1 MSTSI
6 LEMEKFNGTKFELR
20 KLKMAD
26 LLVYQDLWVAV
37 FGEKTVRMKDEEWV
51 VLKRKARSLIR
62 LYLVLLNVSKE
73 ILQQLSRRS
82 WGFCIKL
89 NPLLIKFFLRK
100 QLFSLKMGDGDSI
113 AEHLNASNIIL
124 TQLILV
130 GVKMYEEDQV

>member
-1 MSTSI
+1 MVSTSR

-37 FGEKTVRMKDEEWV
+37 FGEKNVRMKDEEWV

-73 ILQQLSRRS
+73 ILQLSRRS

>member
-1 MSTSI
+1 VSTSR

-113 AEHLNASNIIL
+113 TEQLNAFNIIL

-130 GVKMYEEDQV
+130 GVKMYEKDQV